1 MDVLTFLAIL
11 AVCVTVLLCVGMWTT
26 TRRKYPR

>member
-11 AVCVTVLLCVGMWTT
+11 AACFTVLLTVAMWTT